1 MKIPEIFKQVIADTF
16 YDKDIEIWTSGTIK
30 DDEGSIVENG
40 KLEKIDSFKGNFQ
53 FSTREYIQQEYG
65 KEIEANAII
74 TCEKTLAKEEDILIY
89 LKNKTNFE
97 LSRYTHE
104 ELSNFTHEELENY
117 IYEFVIVSVI
127 PGDSHITILANGVV

>member
-1 MKIPEIFKQVIADTF
+1 MKIPEIFKQVIADIF

-65 KEIEANAII
+65 KEIEANAIV
-74 TCEKTLAKEEDILIY
+74 TCDKTVAEIGNILVYNNKE
-89 LKNKTNFE
+89 
-97 LSRYTHE
+97 
-104 ELSNFTHEELENY
+104 
-117 IYEFVIVSVI
+117 YEIKSLV
-127 PGDSHITILANGVV
+127 PLDSHITILVEGDDNG